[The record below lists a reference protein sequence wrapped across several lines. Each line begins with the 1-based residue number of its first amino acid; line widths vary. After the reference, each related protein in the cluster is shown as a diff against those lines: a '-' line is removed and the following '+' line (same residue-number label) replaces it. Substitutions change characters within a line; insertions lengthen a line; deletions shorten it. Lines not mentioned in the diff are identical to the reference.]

1 VKWVHERVCEI
12 YATISICWGFITKT
26 RIVVFN
32 TIDVY
37 YTMVVMA
44 TISIKEKT
52 RKELLQI
59 AADLQKIRQ
68 ERVDFDTVIQY
79 LIALYSRQ
87 KFDLDAWRT
96 FTQPIPNTSFEEMYT
111 ELLSER
117 RLDNGNR

>member
-1 VKWVHERVCEI
+1 
-12 YATISICWGFITKT
+12 
-26 RIVVFN
+26 
-32 TIDVY
+32 
-37 YTMVVMA
+37 MVAMA

-96 FTQPIPNTSFEEMYT
+96 FTQPIPNTSFEEMYA

-117 RLDNGNR
+117 RLDNGN